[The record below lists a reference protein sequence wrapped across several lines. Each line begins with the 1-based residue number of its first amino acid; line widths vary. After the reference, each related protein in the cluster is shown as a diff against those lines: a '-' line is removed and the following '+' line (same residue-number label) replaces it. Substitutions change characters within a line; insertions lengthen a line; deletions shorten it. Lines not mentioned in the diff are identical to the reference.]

1 MLAQAGKIRTRC
13 GSEFDLDL
21 RLSAFGFERC
31 LRVAVVVL
39 LLPALL
45 AVVTTTG
52 IIIAVQTIVRMI
64 RSAQLIASRRVA
76 LSAMLRRPYN
86 LALEEGRPTP
96 TI

>member
-1 MLAQAGKIRTRC
+1 MLAQAGKIRTLR
-13 GSEFDLDL
+13 GPEFDLEL
-21 RLSAFGFERC
+21 KLPTLGLEHC
-31 LRVAVVVL
+31 LRVAIVVL

-86 LALEEGRPTP
+86 LAREEGRPAP